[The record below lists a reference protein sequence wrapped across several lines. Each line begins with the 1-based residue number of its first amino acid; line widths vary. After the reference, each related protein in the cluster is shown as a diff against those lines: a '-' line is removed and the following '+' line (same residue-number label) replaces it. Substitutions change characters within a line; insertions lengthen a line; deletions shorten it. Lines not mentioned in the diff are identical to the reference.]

1 MEIKWLE
8 DFLVLA
14 TTRSF
19 SKAAEERN
27 TTQST
32 LSRRIQQLEDWLG
45 VRLID
50 RSSQPVGLTRA
61 GSHFYRQ
68 AIEILRIAYR
78 ARAGARRIGLQRAE
92 PLRFSA
98 QHVLARHF
106 LPRLLTQIEARM
118 EIGGVTLRSDNLY
131 NCIDD
136 LLSDAVDFL
145 VCFHQPAMPDLV
157 DLSGYDFLI
166 VGTEEMIP
174 VSLPDERGNPRFAL
188 PGTAEAPVRCI
199 GFSSENPLGW
209 HRQARMTARDVE
221 LHINPVYEST
231 MGEIIRDMV
240 LSGRGMAWLQSMLI
254 GDDLASGRLVRAGDE
269 TWDQSIEIRL
279 FRTRAAGR
287 DNIERIWDMLCDN
300 GPAHS
305 PPDRGAA

>member
-1 MEIKWLE
+1 MELKWLE

-27 TTQST
+27 TSQST

-61 GSHFYRQ
+61 GSYFYRETV
-68 AIEILRIAYR
+68 EIVRTTYR
-78 ARAGARRIGLQRAE
+78 ARAGARRIGLQVAE

-106 LPRLLTQIEARM
+106 LPRLLAGIERRM
-118 EIGGVTLRSDNLY
+118 EIGGFTLRSDNLY
-131 NCIDD
+131 NCLDSLLNDEID
-136 LLSDAVDFL
+136 FM
-145 VCFHQPAMPDLV
+145 VCFHQPSMPDLV
-157 DLSGYDFLI
+157 DLRGYEFLTI
-166 VGTEEMIP
+166 GSERMIP
-174 VSLPDERGNPRFAL
+174 VSLADDNGNPRFAL
-188 PGTAEAPVRCI
+188 PGTADDPVRCI

-209 HRQARMTARDVE
+209 HRQARMTTQDVQ
-221 LHINPVYEST
+221 LHVNPVYEST

-240 LSGRGMAWLQSMLI
+240 IDGRGLAWLQSMLI
-254 GDDLASGRLVRAGDE
+254 GGDLKAGRLVRAGDE
-269 TWDQSIEIRL
+269 TWDQSIEIRI
-279 FRTRAAGR
+279 FRTRVSGR
-287 DNIERIWDMLCDN
+287 LHVELVWEVLCEM
-300 GPAHS
+300 H
-305 PPDRGAA
+305 PPETTPD

>member
-1 MEIKWLE
+1 MELKWLE

-19 SKAAEERN
+19 SKAAKERN

-68 AIEILRIAYR
+68 AVEIVRTTYR
-78 ARAGARRIGLQRAE
+78 ARVGARRVGLQRAE
-92 PLRFSA
+92 TLRISA
-98 QHVLARHF
+98 QHVLARHY
-106 LPRLLTQIEARM
+106 LPGLMAEIERDI
-118 EIGGVTLRSDNLY
+118 EVGSFILKSDNLD
-131 NCIDD
+131 NCLDNLINDEID
-136 LLSDAVDFL
+136 FM
-145 VCFHQPAMPDLV
+145 VCFHQQTMPDLV
-157 DLSGYDFLI
+157 DLIGYDFLR
-166 VGTEEMIP
+166 VSSEQLIP
-174 VSLPDERGNPRFAL
+174 VSIPDDGGNAMFAL
-188 PGTAEAPVRCI
+188 PGTAENPVRCI

-209 HRQARMTARDVE
+209 QRQARMTTQDVK

-240 LSGRGMAWLQSMLI
+240 LDGRGLAWLQSMLV
-254 GDDLASGRLVRAGDE
+254 GEDLKTGRLVPAGDKS
-269 TWDQSIEIRL
+269 WNQSIEIRV
-279 FRTRAAGR
+279 FRTRATGR
-287 DNIERIWDMLCDN
+287 SLVEQVWNLLCEMHL
-300 GPAHS
+300 PAHTS
-305 PPDRGAA
+305 S